1 LLPESKHLQR
11 CIRSPAKEDANCS
24 RDREEEWEHQDCF
37 TTSPRTVDGTSFDQ
51 TLLILKGLQPFDY
64 RQGKNGTSLAARRPL
79 EVGTLR
85 KARYLPQMFLGS

>member
-1 LLPESKHLQR
+1 VSQQWARALPLEHGHLLPESKHLQR

-51 TLLILKGLQPFDY
+51 TLLILKGLQASDY
-64 RQGKNGTSLAARRPL
+64 RQG
-79 EVGTLR
+79 
-85 KARYLPQMFLGS
+85 